1 MHWCVFFE
9 AEVGACRLFF
19 LSAVPLLALY
29 RWRWGKLPW
38 SKHRWSVFVADGSVC
53 VFLSMTIRAA
63 GDSLIL
69 IRLFLGP
76 SADLQT
82 VADIHKWI
90 FVRAHSTVNNL
101 CLSVCMSVCLS
112 PNLFMTPPIVTYPL
126 AALNSELFSLND
138 VSRDGPDRYIE
149 KYRETARYIWIYHFW
164 PVLHIEV
171 YLP

>member
-19 LSAVPLLALY
+19 LSVVPLLALY

-53 VFLSMTIRAA
+53 VFLSMAIRAA

-90 FVRAHSTVNNL
+90 VVRAHSTVNNL
-101 CLSVCMSVCLS
+101 SLSVCLSVCLRISSCHRPSS
-112 PNLFMTPPIVTYPL
+112 P
-126 AALNSELFSLND
+126 
-138 VSRDGPDRYIE
+138 SRQQH
-149 KYRETARYIWIYHFW
+149 WIQNCSHWTTF
-164 PVLHIEV
+164 LEMGRTDT
-171 YLP
+171 